1 MIFRTCYDIVF
12 SICHNEELIMG
23 LIRFF
28 LAISV
33 IIAHNGIRAPG
44 IEGHLAVMSF
54 FVISGF
60 YMALVLNEKYQHNIL
75 GFYFARFLRLW
86 PSYIIV
92 FLIVLIFVA
101 PMGNVIYQTKIT
113 AIYVWLSSLTMFFYQ
128 TLSWFGLD
136 SSGNLVFLTVDN
148 AKREIPALIDATHM
162 QQMWSIGVE
171 ICFYILAPLFAR
183 KPKLLVVLL
192 VISLMIFI
200 AIKKFLYFHHPL
212 DHRSAICFFWLFLM
226 GMLSYF
232 GWVIFKDLSFANGLK
247 YLPLSLM
254 GVLASITC
262 IAVVWQYFSNPYVT
276 MLCFGLFAVS
286 IIPVFHASRKSKF
299 DRAIGELSYPI
310 YLIHWPIVAFIITG
324 HRGSWLWSFLII
336 GISVSLSIVLHI
348 IVDKN
353 IERFRKKLVKNTV

>member
-1 MIFRTCYDIVF
+1 
-12 SICHNEELIMG
+12 MG

-33 IIAHNGIRAPG
+33 IIAHNGIRVPG

-60 YMALVLNEKYQHNIL
+60 YMALVLNEKYEDNVL

-92 FLIVLIFVA
+92 FLCVMIFVS
-101 PMGNVIYQTKIT
+101 PMDNEIYKTT
-113 AIYVWLSSLTMFFYQ
+113 LTTVFVWFSAVTMFFYQ
-128 TLSWFGLD
+128 ILNWFGFD
-136 SSGNLVFLTVDN
+136 SSGHLIFLSTNELNDN
-148 AKREIPALIDATHM
+148 VPALINATHM
-162 QQMWSIGVE
+162 QQMWSVGVE
-171 ICFYILAPLFAR
+171 ICFYILAPLFAK
-183 KPKLLVVLL
+183 KPKVLVLL
-192 VISLMIFI
+192 FAISLLIFI
-200 AIKKFLYFHHPL
+200 AIKNFLFFHHPL

-232 GWVIFKDLSFANGLK
+232 GWVRFRDLSYANRLK
-247 YLPLSLM
+247 YLPLSLL
-254 GVLASITC
+254 GVLASIAC

-276 MLCFGLFAVS
+276 MLCYGLFAIS
-286 IIPVFHASRKSKF
+286 IIPVFHASRKNKF

-324 HRGSWLWSFLII
+324 HRGSWLWSFVII
-336 GISVSLSIVLHI
+336 GISVFLSMVLHI
-348 IVDKN
+348 VVDKN
-353 IERFRKKLVKNTV
+353 IERFRKKLVKDTV